1 MDRCTTETRNLLQR
15 ILSGWHELA
24 PLLSHLEQHLAENT
38 GYVVQVQPANLS
50 LSADRIAKYLA
61 EDHPQPGAA
70 ISHLHDWLTHVMGP
84 QQRGDWVGF
93 LARVQG
99 GRGLTMHQRADFVVI
114 ADILCFPPVP
124 PTRASAKHL
133 RDLASSALTSGSIDR
148 LTEELSLLEPQLA
161 QQARK
166 AMERSR
172 TRVAYRISTR
182 HRTALAVGATLLA
195 TAGVVTAVA
204 LPHGP
209 PPLPDQAVKWSPADV
224 QPGDGSSAEVNVPAE
239 ANRLVAHIQL
249 TDKDPDLGSCPGM
262 KIALSAEPGG
272 STGWQAPDKPL
283 SVTVPPGHSG
293 LRITLR
299 LQAPTGCEQHIDTQR
314 VEFER

>member
-209 PPLPDQAVKWSPADV
+209 PPLPDQAVKWSQPEVPAGGAV
-224 QPGDGSSAEVNVPAE
+224 TATVNVPDG
-239 ANRLVAHIQL
+239 ANRLVAKIQL
-249 TDKDPDLGSCPGM
+249 TDPEPDSGTCRNM
-262 KIALSAEPGG
+262 RVALSTGVENGSGWHDPGG
-272 STGWQAPDKPL
+272 KLSLNVPSGRTGLVIRLDLDAPPNCNQ
-283 SVTVPPGHSG
+283 
-293 LRITLR
+293 I
-299 LQAPTGCEQHIDTQR
+299 IDTQR
-314 VEFER
+314 VQFER